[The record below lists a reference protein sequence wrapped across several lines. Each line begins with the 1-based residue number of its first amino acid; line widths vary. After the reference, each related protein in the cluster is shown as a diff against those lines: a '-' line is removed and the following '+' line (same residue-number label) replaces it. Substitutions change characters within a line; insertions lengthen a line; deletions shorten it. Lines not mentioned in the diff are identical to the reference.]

1 MKPSPESLRGLL
13 IAAQLATCCATS
25 SARDVSSELWYRMPG
40 TCFEESLVLGNG
52 TLGAS
57 VFGGTSTEKIILN
70 DATFWS
76 GEPVDPKDYLEMH
89 KNLSSVRE
97 ALVREDYMLADQLIR
112 KMQGRFTES
121 YCCPGSLLIDFH
133 QDSTAGHEI
142 RNYTRSLDL
151 KEAVS
156 RIAYEAGGVK
166 YSREY
171 FVSHPDKVLVIR
183 LSADRKGALDFTLRF
198 ESPTKCKTE
207 ARGATLLAKGYAPYH
222 VDPPFLKDVPDP
234 IRFDPARGTRFTAM
248 ARIQADDGS
257 VTSSGDSVT
266 LSGGTEALIVVS
278 MATSFNGFDRNPATE
293 GRPDGKIAEENLT
306 RAMGKTY
313 DQLRRD
319 HIADYAQFYNRVHLD
334 LGGSNDA
341 DEELPTDERLKRY
354 TKGATDKGLEA
365 LYFNF
370 GRYLLISSS
379 RTPGAPANLQ
389 GIWNDSIRPP
399 WACNYTLNINL
410 EENYWP
416 AEVTNLGD
424 LCFPLFDFIG
434 NLSKT
439 GAVTARAF
447 YGAKGWT
454 AAHTSDIWAMSNPV
468 GDFGKGNPAWANWT
482 MGGAWLTSH
491 LWEHYAFTRDTAF
504 LREKA
509 YPLMKGAAT
518 FCLDMLVKDK
528 EGFLVTSP
536 STSPEHKY
544 RTPDGYTGATL
555 YGSTADL
562 AIIRECFRQTIAAA
576 RILGTDADFQAK
588 LEKTLARLHPYRV
601 GRAGSL
607 QEWYHDWE
615 DFDPQHRHQ
624 SHLIGLYPGEHLH
637 PETTPELAK
646 ACAHTLE
653 VRGEN
658 STGWSKG
665 WRAALWARL
674 RDGERAYRNYRQL
687 LTYIDPGINPENLDV
702 ANGTYP
708 NLLNGPPYQIDGNLS
723 GTAALAEMLLQSDDN
738 GIRLLPAAPSA
749 WSSGSVHGLRARG
762 NFTVD
767 FAWKEGKVT
776 DYRIT
781 SEKPRK
787 VKLHLNGVEKEIIS
801 QTRPPRDPSI
811 SCASFSR

>member
-1 MKPSPESLRGLL
+1 
-13 IAAQLATCCATS
+13 
-25 SARDVSSELWYRMPG
+25 
-40 TCFEESLVLGNG
+40 
-52 TLGAS
+52 
-57 VFGGTSTEKIILN
+57 
-70 DATFWS
+70 
-76 GEPVDPKDYLEMH
+76 
-89 KNLSSVRE
+89 
-97 ALVREDYMLADQLIR
+97 
-112 KMQGRFTES
+112 
-121 YCCPGSLLIDFH
+121 
-133 QDSTAGHEI
+133 
-142 RNYTRSLDL
+142 
-151 KEAVS
+151 
-156 RIAYEAGGVK
+156 
-166 YSREY
+166 
-171 FVSHPDKVLVIR
+171 
-183 LSADRKGALDFTLRF
+183 
-198 ESPTKCKTE
+198 
-207 ARGATLLAKGYAPYH
+207 
-222 VDPPFLKDVPDP
+222 
-234 IRFDPARGTRFTAM
+234 
-248 ARIQADDGS
+248 
-257 VTSSGDSVT
+257 
-266 LSGGTEALIVVS
+266 
-278 MATSFNGFDRNPATE
+278 
-293 GRPDGKIAEENLT
+293 
-306 RAMGKTY
+306 
-313 DQLRRD
+313 
-319 HIADYAQFYNRVHLD
+319 
-334 LGGSNDA
+334 
-341 DEELPTDERLKRY
+341 
-354 TKGATDKGLEA
+354 
-365 LYFNF
+365 
-370 GRYLLISSS
+370 
-379 RTPGAPANLQ
+379 
-389 GIWNDSIRPP
+389 
-399 WACNYTLNINL
+399 
-410 EENYWP
+410 
-416 AEVTNLGD
+416 
-424 LCFPLFDFIG
+424 
-434 NLSKT
+434 
-439 GAVTARAF
+439 
-447 YGAKGWT
+447 
-454 AAHTSDIWAMSNPV
+454 
-468 GDFGKGNPAWANWT
+468 
-482 MGGAWLTSH
+482 
-491 LWEHYAFTRDTAF
+491 
-504 LREKA
+504 
-509 YPLMKGAAT
+509 MKGAAT

-528 EGFLVTSP
+528 EGCLVTSP

-576 RILGTDADFQAK
+576 RILGTDADFQVK

-749 WSSGSVHGLRARG
+749 WSSGSVRGLRARG

-787 VKLHLNGVEKEIIS
+787 IKIHLNGEEKEIIS
-801 QTRPPRDPSI
+801 EMEKRIKTSPLAGQAR
-811 SCASFSR
+811 